1 MKDLRLC
8 KSGTERSPGQ
18 VLAGLPPGEAGDGA
32 RVSQVD
38 EGEVDLGSG
47 AQVERREEFS
57 DVRLPFTGAVPHLH
71 QTVVLQQHTPS
82 ITLHTSHDRKNLF
95 F

>member
-1 MKDLRLC
+1 MY
-8 KSGTERSPGQ
+8 SPGH
-18 VLAGLPPGEAGDGA
+18 VFAGLPPGEAGDGA
-32 RVSQVD
+32 RVSQVN

-71 QTVVLQQHTPS
+71 QTVVLQQHKPS
-82 ITLHTSHDRKNLF
+82 IILHSSRQKDCIQELSAHEF
-95 F
+95 PAC